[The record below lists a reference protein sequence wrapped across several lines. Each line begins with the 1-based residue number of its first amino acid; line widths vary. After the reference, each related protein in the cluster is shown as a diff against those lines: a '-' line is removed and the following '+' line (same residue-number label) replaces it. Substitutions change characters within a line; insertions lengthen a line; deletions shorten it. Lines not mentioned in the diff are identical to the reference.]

1 MFCYQRGFN
10 NPTEQ
15 VTQQLL
21 RDLLNSPQTRWL
33 THEHRRWRDQM
44 PSIVADTALQ
54 EEWAKD
60 EDFQKYCIEEPIRLR
75 KQKDGKKKAEA
86 FEALP
91 LSKKMQTYC
100 DTLKKSL
107 PFVIFIATYDE
118 TPSTKGQ
125 KMGAWRK
132 QAACKLNGL
141 CVIDYDHIEG
151 DPRQVWDVAFNKLSD
166 EDKAKI
172 LFVFV
177 TPSGHGLKVIFMAD
191 PAIGNLIDNQIVF
204 SLKMGLN
211 PDESCKDASRG
222 AFLTTSEDVIFIDE
236 EKLINYENE

>member
-1 MFCYQRGFN
+1 
-10 NPTEQ
+10 
-15 VTQQLL
+15 
-21 RDLLNSPQTRWL
+21 
-33 THEHRRWRDQM
+33 M
-44 PSIVADTALQ
+44 PSIISDEKLQ
-54 EEWAKD
+54 EAWAKD
-60 EDFQKYCIEEPIRLR
+60 EEFQKFCIEEPVRLR

-86 FEALP
+86 FDALP

-100 DTLKKSL
+100 DSLKKSL
-107 PFVIFIATYDE
+107 PFVIFIATYEE

-151 DPRQVWDVAFNKLSD
+151 DPRQVWTEAYAKLSE
-166 EDKAKI
+166 EDQKRI

-177 TPSGHGLKVIFMAD
+177 TPSGHGLKVVFLAD
-191 PAIGNLIDNQIVF
+191 AAIGNLIDNQIVF
-204 SLKMGLN
+204 SLKLGLN

-236 EKLINYENE
+236 